1 MFIFLHRY
9 AIGSW
14 ERPQLHAPIGWLD
27 ALANDVQASYDN
39 STGPSMRYC
48 TIKAYHCQHY
58 KLISN
63 K

>member
-1 MFIFLHRY
+1 MLIKLRHNNIILRY

-39 STGPSMRYC
+39 STGPSMRY
-48 TIKAYHCQHY
+48 IGLK
-58 KLISN
+58 N
-63 K
+63 